1 MEPQPDLAAAWDD
14 AYPLGDDTHGW
25 FQTQPKLSLQM
36 LDAAGVSPTD
46 SLIDIG
52 GGSSR
57 LADALLSGGFKDV
70 TVLDIPVTGM
80 QYARWRLGY

>member
-36 LDAAGVSPTD
+36 LDAAGSPPPT
-46 SLIDIG
+46 
-52 GGSSR
+52 
-57 LADALLSGGFKDV
+57 A
-70 TVLDIPVTGM
+70 
-80 QYARWRLGY
+80 